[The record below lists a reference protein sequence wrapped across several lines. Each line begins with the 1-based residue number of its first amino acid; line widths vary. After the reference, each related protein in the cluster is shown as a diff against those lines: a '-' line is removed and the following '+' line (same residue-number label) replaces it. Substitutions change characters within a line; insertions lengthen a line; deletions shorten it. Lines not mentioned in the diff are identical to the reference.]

1 MSYLNINM
9 NQHGMNVQSKHLKMN
24 WGEDR
29 LYTKGQRPAIVVSVS
44 EAREWRQLTLAAI
57 AERYGVSEVTA
68 YNTFRSV
75 WGSKSFMN
83 WAMKVT
89 GSPVIRRKSTV

>member
-1 MSYLNINM
+1 MSVMFNT
-9 NQHGMNVQSKHLKMN
+9 NQHGMNLQSKHLKMN

-29 LYTKGQRPAIVVSVS
+29 PYNKGNVPAIRVSVS
-44 EAREWRQLTLAAI
+44 EAREWRHMSLPAI
-57 AERYGVSEVTA
+57 AERYGVSEQTA
-68 YNTFRSV
+68 YVSFRSV

-83 WAMKVT
+83 WAMKIT